1 LTRVDYQQY
10 GLRKRGE
17 VAVIERVRDAR
28 AEAIGA
34 AEDEIFRRFFNRWGY
49 VLDYAGLNGEVDYP
63 SAEDM
68 RESRPN
74 GMSWWSPVENGAF
87 FTGLLLAG
95 LSRQE
100 RTPKT
105 IERARAAAAG
115 LMRLAS
121 VGKRRG
127 FIARA
132 VADDGVSHPVVG
144 SDDQTIPWLY
154 GLWCYTRSGIPSDDE
169 RHQVEAAMRSVCE
182 ALRATGWAMP
192 TDGGPHFGYRGSWAH
207 FNFIHAARLLFAH
220 RIMAE
225 IDPEHRDDWLELYYE
240 RLHERDHNKGP
251 SRLEVLRTG
260 AVYLYPGSRINYP
273 ENPPFWIS
281 AASQAALREL
291 RDLEEDSSIRAIF
304 DQGLAANAAAAMH
317 YVGQYRWFDNDE
329 PTAYRLDWRF
339 LNEHWRPQLDI
350 DAALDVANT
359 QRPHWFWANPRKVY
373 EEHTMREPLWAAWV
387 VELSDAPS
395 IRSQAAPEIAAAL
408 QHYRWHR
415 LYSSTFFIV
424 VALSGMTNN

>member
-1 LTRVDYQQY
+1 M
-10 GLRKRGE
+10 
-17 VAVIERVRDAR
+17 IERVRDAR

-154 GLWCYTRSGIPSDDE
+154 GLWCYTRSGNPSDDE
-169 RHQVEAAMRSVCE
+169 RHQVEAAMRSV
-182 ALRATGWAMP
+182 
-192 TDGGPHFGYRGSWAH
+192 
-207 FNFIHAARLLFAH
+207 
-220 RIMAE
+220 
-225 IDPEHRDDWLELYYE
+225 
-240 RLHERDHNKGP
+240 
-251 SRLEVLRTG
+251 
-260 AVYLYPGSRINYP
+260 
-273 ENPPFWIS
+273 
-281 AASQAALREL
+281 
-291 RDLEEDSSIRAIF
+291 
-304 DQGLAANAAAAMH
+304 
-317 YVGQYRWFDNDE
+317 
-329 PTAYRLDWRF
+329 
-339 LNEHWRPQLDI
+339 
-350 DAALDVANT
+350 
-359 QRPHWFWANPRKVY
+359 
-373 EEHTMREPLWAAWV
+373 
-387 VELSDAPS
+387 
-395 IRSQAAPEIAAAL
+395 
-408 QHYRWHR
+408 
-415 LYSSTFFIV
+415 
-424 VALSGMTNN
+424 